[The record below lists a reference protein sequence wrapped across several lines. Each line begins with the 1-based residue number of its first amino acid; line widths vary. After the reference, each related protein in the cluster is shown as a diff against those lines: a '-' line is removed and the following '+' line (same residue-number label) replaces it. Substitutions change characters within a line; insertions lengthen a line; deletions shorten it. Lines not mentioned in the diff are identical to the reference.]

1 MKGDKIMSAFTG
13 LLSLHEAALI
23 WNIDDSTIRKAIE
36 FGRLVDGYDC
46 CKFGKQW
53 VVTRSAMMK
62 VFGHKYDCEKLHEYD
77 CGKLGEF
84 SSQKIS

>member
-1 MKGDKIMSAFTG
+1 MSAFTG

-36 FGRLVDGYDC
+36 FGRLVDGDDC

-53 VVTRSAMMK
+53 VVTRLSLI
-62 VFGHKYDCEKLHEYD
+62 H
-77 CGKLGEF
+77 
-84 SSQKIS
+84 I

>member
-1 MKGDKIMSAFTG
+1 MSSFTG

-36 FGRLVDGYDC
+36 FGRLVDGDDC

-53 VVTRSAMMK
+53 VVTWSAMIK
-62 VFGHKYDCEKLHEYD
+62 VFGHKYDS
-77 CGKLGEF
+77 GKLREL
-84 SSQKIS
+84 SR